1 MVKRYDAADD
11 YAYVNGYAISYIE
24 PNDEGGYVTHEDY
37 VALQKER
44 DALAAY
50 VEQMHASIDK
60 VWNADNDNR
69 PKWWAELLQVMRH
82 KPVTALA
89 AHDAEVVRKAAYVSS
104 EIRVVNGCDESI
116 CFEDQLLQY
125 ADSLD
130 GK

>member
-1 MVKRYDAADD
+1 MVKRYATENQYEYMEQCSD
-11 YAYVNGYAISYIE
+11 GS
-24 PNDEGGYVTHEDY
+24 YVTHEDY

-69 PKWWAELLQVMRH
+69 PKWWTELLQVMRH

-89 AHDAEVVRKAAYVSS
+89 AHDAEVVRVIADK
-104 EIRVVNGCDESI
+104 IREGDIKVELPNDTIHYEWRDA
-116 CFEDQLLQY
+116 EDWLNDY
-125 ADSLD
+125 ADSLE